1 MNFVSYLSIILA
13 RIAGV
18 IGILSPPIRKW
29 LHLSKTPSGAP
40 LTNILGPFPIRD
52 GLRGE
57 QYVDMDLRSLKKTEQ
72 II

>member
-1 MNFVSYLSIILA
+1 M
-13 RIAGV
+13 AGV

-29 LHLSKTPSGAP
+29 VHLSKTPSGAP

-57 QYVDMDLRSLKKTEQ
+57 QYEDMDLRSLKKITELLVNNR
-72 II
+72 IISTKK